1 MPRAVR
7 RSVPYAAR
15 TLRSRIKYRGWWKLL
30 VRALARI
37 CRSSQCSM
45 SRQPSFWTQRSV
57 ALRISSWLPCWSLG
71 SRKTRF

>member
-7 RSVPYAAR
+7 RSVPYSGQCAETVNHAR
-15 TLRSRIKYRGWWKLL
+15 TVEENCVK
-30 VRALARI
+30 AFARI

-57 ALRISSWLPCWSLG
+57 ALRISSWLPC
-71 SRKTRF
+71 